1 MQIIHSDFKIG
12 LVKLKIETTDDLWY
26 LSHLIDVGD
35 LLTGRTTRK
44 MKIGEGENAKVVKKI
59 LVLTIQAE
67 SIDFSETGTTLRING
82 KVKEG
87 PEEVPRESY
96 HALEL
101 EENTEF
107 SIQKKNWLGYQ
118 KQKLQESCEKKTT
131 YLLCLF
137 DREECLFAITK
148 KSGYEVILKLTGE
161 VPKKTKT
168 VEIKKDFQ
176 EEIIKVLTQYQERY
190 HPENI
195 ILASPAFYKEDLF
208 KKITSPE
215 LRKKIVLSISSD
227 ISESS
232 INEVLRRPE
241 LTQIL
246 KSNRARLEQL
256 IVEEVL
262 SEISK
267 DGLVSYGWNDV
278 KKTVE
283 AGAVKTFLVTDDFIQ
298 KKRKEGKY
306 EELDRLMKQVDS
318 TDGKI
323 HLLSSE
329 HESGKKLGGL
339 GGIAA
344 LLRFKI
350 EW

>member
-1 MQIIHSDFKIG
+1 MQIIQSDFKIG
-12 LVKLKIETTDDLWY
+12 TVRLKVENSDDLWY
-26 LSHLIDVGD
+26 LSHLIDQGD
-35 LLTGRTTRK
+35 LLTSKTTRK
-44 MKIGEGENAKVVKKI
+44 IKIGDGENAKVVKKV
-59 LVLTIQAE
+59 LTLTIQAD
-67 SIDFSETGTTLRING
+67 SIDFSDNATALRING

-87 PEEVPRESY
+87 PEDVPKESY

-101 EENTEF
+101 EKNTEF
-107 SIQKKNWLGYQ
+107 TLQKKQWLSYQ
-118 KQKLQESCEKKTT
+118 KQKLLESAEKKSI

-137 DREECLFAITK
+137 DREEALLAITK
-148 KSGYEVILKLTGE
+148 KNGYETILKLSGD
-161 VPKKTKT
+161 VPKKTKI

-176 EEIIKVLTQYQERY
+176 EEIIKALTQYQERY

-195 ILASPAFYKEDLF
+195 ILASPAFYKDDLL

-215 LRKKIVLSISSD
+215 LKKKIVLAISSD

-241 LTQIL
+241 LTAVL
-246 KSNRARLEQL
+246 KSNRARQEQL

-262 SEISK
+262 SEINK
-267 DGLVSYGWNDV
+267 EGRVAYGWEEV
-278 KKTVE
+278 KKAVT
-283 AGAVKTFLVTDDFIQ
+283 GNAVKTLVITDEFIQ
-298 KKRKEGKY
+298 KKRRVKEY
-306 EELDRLMKQVDS
+306 EELDQIMKQVDAA
-318 TDGKI
+318 DGKI

-329 HESGKKLGGL
+329 YESGKKINGL

-344 LLRFKI
+344 LLRFKL

>member
-1 MQIIHSDFKIG
+1 
-12 LVKLKIETTDDLWY
+12 
-26 LSHLIDVGD
+26 LIDQGD
-35 LLTGRTTRK
+35 LLTSKTTRK
-44 MKIGEGENAKVVKKI
+44 IKIGDGENAKVVKKV
-59 LVLTIQAE
+59 LTLTIQAD
-67 SIDFSETGTTLRING
+67 SIDFSDNATALRING

-87 PEEVPRESY
+87 PEDVPKESY

-101 EENTEF
+101 EKNTEF
-107 SIQKKNWLGYQ
+107 TLQKKQWLSYQ
-118 KQKLQESCEKKTT
+118 KQKLLESAEKKSI

-137 DREECLFAITK
+137 DREEALLAITK
-148 KSGYEVILKLTGE
+148 KNGYETILKLSGD
-161 VPKKTKT
+161 VPKKTKI

-176 EEIIKVLTQYQERY
+176 EEIIKALTQYQERY

-195 ILASPAFYKEDLF
+195 ILASPAFYKDDLL

-215 LRKKIVLSISSD
+215 LKKKIVLAISSD

-241 LTQIL
+241 LTAVL
-246 KSNRARLEQL
+246 KSNRARQEQL

-262 SEISK
+262 SEINK
-267 DGLVSYGWNDV
+267 EGRVAYGWEEV
-278 KKTVE
+278 KKAVT
-283 AGAVKTFLVTDDFIQ
+283 GNAVKTLVITDEFIQ
-298 KKRKEGKY
+298 KKRRVKEY
-306 EELDRLMKQVDS
+306 EELDQIMKQVDAA
-318 TDGKI
+318 DGKI

-329 HESGKKLGGL
+329 YESGKKINGL

-344 LLRFKI
+344 LLRFKL

>member
-1 MQIIHSDFKIG
+1 MHIIHSDFKWGI
-12 LVKLKIETTDDLWY
+12 VKLKIETTDDLWY
-26 LSHLIDVGD
+26 LSHLIDIGD

-59 LVLTIQAE
+59 LTLTIQAE
-67 SIDFSETGTTLRING
+67 SIDFNDSNTTLRING

-87 PEEVPRESY
+87 PEEVPRDSY

-101 EENTEF
+101 EENIEF
-107 SIQKKNWLGYQ
+107 TLQKKQWLSYQ
-118 KQKLQESCEKKTT
+118 KQKLLESSEKKTT

-137 DREECLFAITK
+137 DREEAIFALTK

-161 VPKKTKT
+161 VAKKTKT

-176 EEIIKVLTQYQERY
+176 EEIIKALIQYQERY

-215 LRKKIVLSISSD
+215 LKKKIVLSISSD

-241 LTQIL
+241 LTAIL
-246 KSNRARLEQL
+246 KSNRARQEQL

-262 SEISK
+262 SEINK
-267 DGLVSYGWNDV
+267 EGLVSYGWNDV
-278 KKTVE
+278 KKTVD
-283 AGAVKTFLVTDDFIQ
+283 AGAVKALLITDELIK
-298 KKRKEGKY
+298 KKRTEGKY
-306 EELDRLMKQVDS
+306 EELDQMMKQVDS
-318 TDGKI
+318 TEGKI

-329 HESGKKLGGL
+329 HESGKKLNGL